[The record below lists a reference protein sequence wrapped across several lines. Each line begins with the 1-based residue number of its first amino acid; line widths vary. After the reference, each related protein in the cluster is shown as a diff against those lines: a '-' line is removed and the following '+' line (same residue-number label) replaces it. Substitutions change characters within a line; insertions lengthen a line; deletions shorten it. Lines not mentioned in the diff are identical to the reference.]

1 MLEYLISVS
10 LKGKYLLAQVEALKL
25 PMLEYLISVSL
36 KGKYLLAQGEAL
48 GHKVGFN
55 RSPERASQHPAN
67 AS

>member
-1 MLEYLISVS
+1 
-10 LKGKYLLAQVEALKL
+10 
-25 PMLEYLISVSL
+25 MLEYLISVSL

-67 AS
+67 GKLDISGGVNNNSSPVENVCRL